1 MSHVPRTFP
10 SAIPPDSPTE
20 VPFICI
26 SKHSTHALPI
36 MQSSYVPLA
45 DRTADQL
52 REHAEELRRMAATAS
67 TPDVRRALLSLAD
80 RYADL
85 ADKRRGPR
93 PDEGPWPDSPPGM
106 TT

>member
-10 SAIPPDSPTE
+10 AAIPPDPPTE
-20 VPFICI
+20 FPFVCI
-26 SKHSTHALPI
+26 SKHSTHTLQI

-52 REHAEELRRMAATAS
+52 KEHAEELRRMAATAS

-80 RYADL
+80 RYAGL
-85 ADKRRGPR
+85 ADKRGGSR
-93 PDEGPWPDSPPGM
+93 PD
-106 TT
+106 